1 MEVKKVIDTN
11 GIEIH
16 THKELDR
23 EIGIYL
29 SQGVS
34 LPTASEDR
42 QTEREIEYKV
52 TNANRNVICV
62 KP

>member
-1 MEVKKVIDTN
+1 MIDTD

-23 EIGIYL
+23 EIGIYQ
-29 SQGVS
+29 SQEVS

-42 QTEREIEYKV
+42 ERER
-52 TNANRNVICV
+52 NRI
-62 KP
+62 

>member
-42 QTEREIEYKV
+42 EREYKV

>member
-11 GIEIH
+11 GIEIL

-42 QTEREIEYKV
+42 EREMEYKV